1 MFEWID
7 IAPGKLNI
15 FWVSIRTEAI
25 DFPETNTFSN
35 AFRNV
40 FISPSST
47 DGLKDFIP
55 VTIVGDEKTVWFL
68 GVFVYYCFLS
78 IAAYSVTS
86 CFPLKSVMFNLESSY
101 DILTGPEANK
111 KPLDVSVFL
120 FNGNSMTHCCC
131 K

>member
-1 MFEWID
+1 MLSVTY
-7 IAPGKLNI
+7 KI
-15 FWVSIRTEAI
+15 F
-25 DFPETNTFSN
+25 
-35 AFRNV
+35 

-68 GVFVYYCFLS
+68 EVFVYYCLLS

-86 CFPLKSVMFNLESSY
+86 CFPLKSVMFNLESSF
-101 DILTGPEANK
+101 DILTGPETNK